1 MKKIFTLISVALATM
16 SVNAQ
21 EVWEAGKY
29 DLTQATEQELTEG
42 IYGAGTADG
51 PDTTVPGKL
60 ITSVITASTENVT
73 MTGLST
79 PNSLSKKDIDEGKTQ
94 TYWELKGSVDG
105 NDALITDACD
115 PKLAQYLMP
124 KGNPG
129 ATHWEFY
136 ELNTDGDE
144 VFRAYDTYWNPG
156 DNMPA
161 KGAYWKFETKAA
173 GTLKLGVYVN
183 KGNHILYVVDAA
195 TKQPLAPASVNVA
208 IYYQNTGF
216 AYESQKDEA
225 GEVIPGTEKYLN
237 EGVLADDYV
246 IQHTNGCTQN
256 RPALG
261 FISFPVEAGKTYYA
275 FNQKSQLGLYGFQFT
290 AGTTEGIEE
299 VVTGTTSNVNAPMY
313 NLAGQ
318 AVSKNYKGIVIQ
330 NGKKF
335 MNK

>member
-21 EVWEAGKY
+21 EVWKAAEY
-29 DLTQATEQELTEG
+29 DLTQAVQEELTEG
-42 IYGAGTADG
+42 IYGAGTADA
-51 PDTTVPGKL
+51 PDTSVPGKL
-60 ITSVITASTENVT
+60 ITSIITANTENIT
-73 MTGLST
+73 ITGLST
-79 PNSLSKKDIDEGKTQ
+79 PNSLAPWDVEAGKTQ
-94 TYWELKGSVDG
+94 EYWELKGTVDG

-124 KGNPG
+124 KGNPE
-129 ATHWEFY
+129 ATHWEFV
-136 ELNTDGDE
+136 EETDNGE
-144 VFRAYDTYWNPG
+144 SFRVYGTYWNPG

-161 KGAYWKFETKAA
+161 KGAYWKFDTKAA

-183 KGNHILYVVDAA
+183 KGNHILYVVDAE

-216 AYESQKDEA
+216 AYESQKDEN

-237 EGVLADDYV
+237 EGVLADDY
-246 IQHTNGCTQN
+246 ILAHTNGCTQN
-256 RPALG
+256 RPLLG
-261 FISFPVEAGKTYYA
+261 YVSFPVEAGKTYYA
-275 FNQKSQLGLYGFQFT
+275 FNQKSQLGLYGFEFT
-290 AGTTEGIEE
+290 SDTAGIEE
-299 VVTGTTSNVNAPMY
+299 IEAGKAEDANAPMY

-318 AVSKNYKGIVIQ
+318 AVSKNYKGIVIK